1 MKTKLHFKILFKNG
15 VIRKTSVGKVE
26 KAKKDEFINF
36 FYDNLGQTTGT
47 ARLGKLYIDWNEVVA
62 FEVK

>member
-1 MKTKLHFKILFKNG
+1 MKIKLHFKILFKNG

-26 KAKKDEFINF
+26 KEKKEELINF
-36 FYDNLGQTTGT
+36 FYDNLGQATGS
-47 ARLGKLYIDWNEVVA
+47 ARIGKLYVNWNEVVA